1 MTRTKKISFLYFF
14 PARQFPKIFL
24 SRTVW
29 NPVKRLQDRN
39 IILPW
44 PFRIYHLESILICI
58 RTIPASIS
66 YIIQLAKL
74 LTMYRA
80 RKPELCKIFSTRRR
94 SFSGFNNRRILKT
107 AETPTTACTLKTA
120 GTPTT
125 EGTLTTVET
134 TGTEGISTI
143 EQQ

>member
-1 MTRTKKISFLYFF
+1 MSRTKKIVFFIFF
-14 PARQFPKIFL
+14 PSRQFPKIFL
-24 SRTVW
+24 SRTAR
-29 NPVKRLQDRN
+29 NPVKGLQDRN

-80 RKPELCKIFSTRRR
+80 RKPELCKIFSTRVRR

-107 AETPTTACTLKTA
+107 PETPTTACMLKTA
-120 GTPTT
+120 RMPTT
-125 EGTLTTVET
+125 EGTLTTV
-134 TGTEGISTI
+134 
-143 EQQ
+143 